1 MQILKQ
7 KLLVL
12 KCKLK
17 FRNCNKGHILSIRV
31 EQVLD
36 SN

>member
-12 KCKLK
+12 ECKLK
-17 FRNCNKGHILSIRV
+17 FRNCNIGHTPSIRV

-36 SN
+36 SD